1 VAFKDLPNRFPSVL
15 SRDFRKD
22 VGEYKD
28 VDNLFAMYL
37 LYNLGKHEI
46 RVDEATLRL
55 EIGRT
60 KDPMGYADAARLAAE
75 SARSDSAAYDQRAAF
90 KPKGTRIGES
100 AGEGDGKAAP

>member
-1 VAFKDLPNRFPSVL
+1 
-15 SRDFRKD
+15 
-22 VGEYKD
+22 
-28 VDNLFAMYL
+28 MYL

-60 KDPMGYADAARLAAE
+60 KVPMGYADAARLAAE